1 MERLERLQKINQFHP
16 LFIEGE
22 ILQRKTALFATALT
36 QRLIITAVVKIWPK
50 FRKFNPVSGKRPK
63 LLIFFTTVTAVLT
76 LANCVLFSL
85 AFKSI
90 FISFEVKKQLKMI
103 HMTCQCFNKFNASV
117 TKSKILFLN
126 PSLENSLKMVFGLD
140 VVQPQPLS
148 QIQ

>member
-76 LANCVLFSL
+76 LANCVLFFFGFQVNFHFLWSKEAIKNDSHDVSML
-85 AFKSI
+85 
-90 FISFEVKKQLKMI
+90 
-103 HMTCQCFNKFNASV
+103 NKFNVSV